1 MARGP
6 TFLEKLMSKP
16 AKRVAVTG
24 AAGQIGYALL
34 FRIANGDLLGK
45 DQPVILQ
52 LLEIP
57 DEKAQKAL
65 KGVIMEI
72 EDCAFPL
79 LAGVVASGD
88 PLVAFKDADVALL
101 VGARP
106 RGPGMERK
114 DLLAAN
120 AQIFTAQGKALN
132 QVASRDVKVLVVG
145 NPANTNAY
153 IAMKSAPDL
162 PRENFTAMLRL
173 DHNRALSQL
182 ASKTGSKVADIEKL
196 VVWGNHSPTMYPD
209 YRFATVAGK
218 PLAPMITDAAW
229 NKDTFIP
236 TVGKRGAAI
245 IEARG
250 LSSAAS
256 AANAA
261 IDHVHDWLLGSNGKW
276 LTMGVP
282 SDGSYG
288 IPKDVIYG
296 FPVTTEN
303 GKWTMIK
310 DLEIDAFSREKMDAT
325 LKELQEEQDGVKH
338 LLA

>member
-1 MARGP
+1 M
-6 TFLEKLMSKP
+6 TQP

-24 AAGQIGYALL
+24 AAGQIGYSLL
-34 FRIANGDLLGK
+34 FRIANGDMLGK
-45 DQPVILQ
+45 NQPVILQ

-65 KGVIMEI
+65 RGVMMEL

-79 LAGVVASGD
+79 LAGMSAHGD
-88 PLVAFKDADVALL
+88 PMTAFKDADYALL

-132 QVASRDVKVLVVG
+132 AVAHRNLKTLVVG

-162 PRENFTAMLRL
+162 PARNFTAMLRL
-173 DHNRALSQL
+173 DHNRALSQI
-182 ASKTGSKVADIEKL
+182 AAKTGKPVSSIQKL
-196 VVWGNHSPTMYPD
+196 CVWGNHSPTMYAD
-209 YRFATVAGK
+209 YRFATIDGASVK
-218 PLAPMITDAAW
+218 TLINDEAW
-229 NKDTFIP
+229 NRDTFLP

-245 IEARG
+245 IDARG

-261 IDHVHDWLLGSNGKW
+261 IDHMRDWALGTQGQW
-276 LTMGVP
+276 TTMGVP

-288 IPKDVIYG
+288 IPEGIMYG
-296 FPVTTEN
+296 VPVTCAN
-303 GKWTMIK
+303 GEYEVIK
-310 DLEIDAFSREKMDAT
+310 GLEIDAFSRERMDLT
-325 LKELQEEQDGVKH
+325 LKELLEERDGVAH
-338 LLA
+338 LL